1 MPPRI
6 SQDLPVLANRFGKWR
21 QSGVSESRFHI
32 WLCNVIRTEDCDSL
46 VVGMKCRKFSV
57 EFWWPS
63 SVSQSRT
70 TPWEPFGLPPTDLTW
85 QSYGN
90 TVTWLPLITYRTKGA
105 KWGKAKGL
113 VPTKKAKTNKY
124 IEMPTSP
131 LQKFMTL
138 QGSVMICVISAS
150 WFGKI
155 WQVPRVPRPT
165 PLKYV
170 KMAKH
175 QRRCST
181 SSTSS
186 QSSDFV
192 PGLPTLRVWINRRH
206 RMDRME
212 SITGCADAYGDYM
225 IYIWL
230 YVTVDSCLFLAERG
244 CTNREESNPESHYFL
259 NCHGSCTKRFQYAG
273 VGMCW
278 VVVSNLQAMTAWREA
293 IWPPVLCD
301 NTSQGKT
308 CQIDPRPPCLT
319 QSVDVN
325 YIFVLPVW
333 DVMATFKKNMSGVR
347 IIKTISKK

>member
-1 MPPRI
+1 M
-6 SQDLPVLANRFGKWR
+6 R
-21 QSGVSESRFHI
+21 QSKRSGTYQESKDQQIHRNAYITLAKIHDTSRI
-32 WLCNVIRTEDCDSL
+32 CDDLCH
-46 VVGMKCRKFSV
+46 
-57 EFWWPS
+57 
-63 SVSQSRT
+63 
-70 TPWEPFGLPPTDLTW
+70 
-85 QSYGN
+85 
-90 TVTWLPLITYRTKGA
+90 
-105 KWGKAKGL
+105 
-113 VPTKKAKTNKY
+113 
-124 IEMPTSP
+124 
-131 LQKFMTL
+131 
-138 QGSVMICVISAS
+138 ICVM
-150 WFGKI
+150 I
-155 WQVPRVPRPT
+155 WQVPRVPRST

-170 KMAKH
+170 KMAQH

-192 PGLPTLRVWINRRH
+192 PGLRTLRVWINRRH

-225 IYIWL
+225 WL
-230 YVTVDSCLFLAERG
+230 YATVDSCLFLAERG

-325 YIFVLPVW
+325 YIFVLPFW